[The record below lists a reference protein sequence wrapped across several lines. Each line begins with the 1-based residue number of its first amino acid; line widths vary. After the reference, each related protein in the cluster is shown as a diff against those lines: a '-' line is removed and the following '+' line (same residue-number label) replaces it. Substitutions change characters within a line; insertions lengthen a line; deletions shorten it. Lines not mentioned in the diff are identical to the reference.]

1 MVRNAQGTEKGKH
14 RYKEPVIGYTRGR
27 KVVYS
32 MIGFLIALLSGALM
46 SIQGVFNTQVTKAS
60 SVWAASAF
68 VQASALAVCLG
79 AWLLKDRSSL
89 LSVFEVT
96 PKYMLL
102 GGVIGAF
109 ITYTVI
115 QSMDALGP
123 ARAVML
129 IVVAQLAV
137 AYGIELLGW
146 FGVEKQP
153 WEWRKALGMGIAI
166 VGIVIFKWR

>member
-1 MVRNAQGTEKGKH
+1 MV
-14 RYKEPVIGYTRGR
+14 
-27 KVVYS
+27 
-32 MIGFLIALLSGALM
+32 GFLIALISGALM

-60 SVWAASAF
+60 SIWAASTF
-68 VQASALAVCLG
+68 VQLTALFVCFG
-79 AWLLKDRSSL
+79 AWAASDRSSL
-89 LSVFEVT
+89 LKVFQVQ

-102 GGVIGAF
+102 GGAIGAF

-115 QSMDALGP
+115 KSMDMLGP

-137 AYGIELLGW
+137 AYAIELLGW

-153 WEWRKALGMGIAI
+153 WEWRKAIGMAVAIA
-166 VGIVIFKWR
+166 GIVIFKWK